1 MKTVIYINN
10 EGISFERNWFTGSFT
25 YTKDGITKNLDSI
38 LNFSTHFSTKL
49 SKKYKVIEENNTIEI
64 LKTRPMFF
72 GGITPHNYKFFIDE
86 TLVKELNS
94 F

>member
-38 LNFSTHFSTKL
+38 LSFSTHFSTKL

-72 GGITPHNYKFFIDE
+72 GEIRPHNYKFFIDE